1 MSDPIELIEEALTTY
16 RHRSVIPVD
25 EAIDTLLD
33 LLTCLRDY
41 SDDTKEGWLNYM
53 ADHPELYEDYSE
65 ALAMQNASMGPEP
78 ARPEC

>member
-1 MSDPIELIEEALTTY
+1 MTNSIELIDEALD
-16 RHRSVIPVD
+16 RFSARSVIPAE

-33 LLTCLRDY
+33 LRSRLRDY

-53 ADHPELYEDYSE
+53 ADHPELYDDYSE
-65 ALAMQNASMGPEP
+65 ALAMQREAMGPEP